1 MDGEDE
7 ERRRF
12 LLVRSGGEDDAELV
26 ATAHGGEVVLY
37 TVLESSAPLM
47 MTDGPICV
55 GPAEQ

>member
-26 ATAHGGEVVLY
+26 ATAGKSYYILY
-37 TVLESSAPLM
+37 SSRLRR
-47 MTDGPICV
+47 
-55 GPAEQ
+55 